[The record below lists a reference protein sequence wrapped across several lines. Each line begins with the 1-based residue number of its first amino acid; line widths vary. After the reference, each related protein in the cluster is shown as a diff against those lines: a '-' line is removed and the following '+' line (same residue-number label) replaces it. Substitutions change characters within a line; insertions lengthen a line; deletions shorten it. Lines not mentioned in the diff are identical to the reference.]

1 MSITT
6 DFNKR
11 TDKAVKFATFKKT
24 WVDPS
29 KISGRADLDRRAWAI
44 KKNETRNLTENNVN
58 IATPQKGTQIQKVSG
73 DKKAPITTGKTR
85 PPVKK
90 PSGRRSQSVN
100 SSGRNPVEEVNF
112 QTGLGEWLKKRG
124 GGYYAGAEQD
134 YEAHIGSSTME
145 DSPASAE
152 PPASGDDRPI
162 WEKLG
167 MTRDEYIAKNNAIN
181 QLDHE
186 NEFGTTAGEG
196 EIYDPYAALQ
206 ARNMSGGTGN
216 VSGYIN
222 AGQATAIRNKY
233 IEGAGATPEKARPS
247 EGESWTPEQELQAEA
262 DHQRAL
268 KEWWKKVGEASMED
282 VSDVVSLT
290 QDQMSQTKGYQEQ
303 VASLVANLNQSDPP
317 MGAAM
322 SSVLEG
328 VNSENLTPDILSK
341 LQVLAESDIQ
351 PSEFTTKAQALIND
365 QAISSNMSTLGINST
380 PEGYDMGNG
389 VIFTKGSD
397 GAPLLGIDNIPANAT
412 AADLLKMEAALST
425 SIGEKGLQTELEL
438 WGNYSK
444 SVLRALS
451 TAKEEIAYTM
461 GDARNKLAEAELSV
475 MNEQKYNK
483 RRLEINK
490 DRTLSNIMEQEA
502 QMEGYLKAQLES
514 WGADTSTA
522 ALTILQ
528 KNKLKFTKQY
538 TEAAQDYDL
547 ELSRVSDKMTE
558 AQMAFTNRSIE
569 LAHQE
574 ISAVAKVNDGL
585 LDNLD
590 KIQTGVTSAFRN
602 KDMKDMQ
609 IIKDYISGLRQLNS
623 AEAEAEQEA
632 YKDTRDFNFK
642 LMKEYSDNS
651 GYQYEMLP
659 DGSIQIKTDAG
670 GRPQL
675 TQSAKRKSSSITS
688 PTGSVEGLSSKEY
701 KTLSNL
707 GIKAEGGRISILEM
721 LKQAQDPDNNIDRD
735 EVIGFVKDS
744 LQSSDAGRD
753 ILAKG
758 EPIIWDF
765 LADISNETDELSPN
779 PTFYKPADKPAEYD
793 VTP

>member
-1 MSITT
+1 LSITT

-11 TDKAVKFATFKKT
+11 TDKSQGFTSFKSTWKDSSKNTPVSGKEYAKAVAK
-24 WVDPS
+24 
-29 KISGRADLDRRAWAI
+29 
-44 KKNETRNLTENNVN
+44 
-58 IATPQKGTQIQKVSG
+58 ATP
-73 DKKAPITTGKTR
+73 TTKEINEASAAG
-85 PPVKK
+85 V
-90 PSGRRSQSVN
+90 
-100 SSGRNPVEEVNF
+100 NPV
-112 QTGLGEWLKKRG
+112 TGTSNAG
-124 GGYYAGAEQD
+124 GKPPKATAGKWINGKFIKGA
-134 YEAHIGSSTME
+134 A
-145 DSPASAE
+145 PAKTE
-152 PPASGDDRPI
+152 PIAKVKVPI
-162 WEKLG
+162 WEQKG
-167 MTRDEYIAKNNAIN
+167 MTRDEYIAQNNAKN
-181 QLDHE
+181 QAAHE
-186 NEFGTTAGEG
+186 KATGQTAGKG
-196 EIYDPYAALQ
+196 EVYDPYAALQ
-206 ARNMSGGTGN
+206 ARQMEGGDEA
-216 VSGYIN
+216 VSPYIS
-222 AGQATAIRNKY
+222 AGKATAIRNKY
-233 IEGAGATPEKARPS
+233 IEGAGETPQMTIP
-247 EGESWTPEQELQAEA
+247 EGGWDSDEQRLGAER
-262 DHQRAL
+262 DHQSAL
-268 KEWWKKVGEASMED
+268 KDWWKKVGEASMED
-282 VSDVVSLT
+282 VSDVVTLT
-290 QDQMSQTKGYQEQ
+290 QEQMSQTKGYQDQ
-303 VASLVANLNQSDPP
+303 IAALVANLNQSDPP

-659 DGSIQIKTDAG
+659 DGSIQIKEDASGNPIKTYTKPRG
-670 GRPQL
+670 GGSSTSV
-675 TQSAKRKSSSITS
+675 TQIGGDWTPDQKKDFLKMNKVKIVGGKNLVDLINAKDQEGIDLWIKQAKAQGYG
-688 PTGSVEGLSSKEY
+688 GSVDSYVKYLSGGETASPEAEEKEERNILYIDKDGKPVYEGE
-701 KTLSNL
+701 L
-707 GIKAEGGRISILEM
+707 GVG
-721 LKQAQDPDNNIDRD
+721 
-735 EVIGFVKDS
+735 IGVN
-744 LQSSDAGRD
+744 
-753 ILAKG
+753 
-758 EPIIWDF
+758 PIF
-765 LADISNETDELSPN
+765 M
-779 PTFYKPADKPAEYD
+779 
-793 VTP
+793 

>member
-1 MSITT
+1 MSITK

-11 TDKAVKFATFKKT
+11 TDKSQGFTSFKSTWKDSSKNTPVSGKEYAKAVAK
-24 WVDPS
+24 
-29 KISGRADLDRRAWAI
+29 
-44 KKNETRNLTENNVN
+44 
-58 IATPQKGTQIQKVSG
+58 ATP
-73 DKKAPITTGKTR
+73 TTKEINEASAAG
-85 PPVKK
+85 V
-90 PSGRRSQSVN
+90 
-100 SSGRNPVEEVNF
+100 NPV
-112 QTGLGEWLKKRG
+112 TGTSNAG
-124 GGYYAGAEQD
+124 GKPPKATAGKWINGKFIKGA
-134 YEAHIGSSTME
+134 A
-145 DSPASAE
+145 PAKTE
-152 PPASGDDRPI
+152 PIAKVKVPI
-162 WEKLG
+162 WEQKG
-167 MTRDEYIAKNNAIN
+167 MTRDEYIAQNNAKN
-181 QLDHE
+181 QAAHE
-186 NEFGTTAGEG
+186 KATGQTAGKG
-196 EIYDPYAALQ
+196 EVYDPYAALQ
-206 ARNMSGGTGN
+206 ARQMEGGDEA
-216 VSGYIN
+216 VSPYIS
-222 AGQATAIRNKY
+222 AGKATAIRNKY
-233 IEGAGATPEKARPS
+233 IEGAGETPQMTIP
-247 EGESWTPEQELQAEA
+247 EGGWDSDEQRLGAER
-262 DHQRAL
+262 DHQSAL
-268 KEWWKKVGEASMED
+268 KDWWKKVGEASMED
-282 VSDVVSLT
+282 VSDVVTLT
-290 QDQMSQTKGYQEQ
+290 QEQMSQTKGYQDQ
-303 VASLVANLNQSDPP
+303 IAALVANLNQSDPP

-675 TQSAKRKSSSITS
+675 TQSAKRKSSSSTS

-735 EVIGFVKDS
+735 DVIGFVKDS

>member
-11 TDKAVKFATFKKT
+11 TDKSQGFTSFKSTWKDSSKNTPVSGKEYAKAVAK
-24 WVDPS
+24 
-29 KISGRADLDRRAWAI
+29 
-44 KKNETRNLTENNVN
+44 
-58 IATPQKGTQIQKVSG
+58 ATP
-73 DKKAPITTGKTR
+73 TTKEINEASAAG
-85 PPVKK
+85 V
-90 PSGRRSQSVN
+90 
-100 SSGRNPVEEVNF
+100 NPV
-112 QTGLGEWLKKRG
+112 TGTSNAG
-124 GGYYAGAEQD
+124 GKPPKATAGKWINGKFIKGA
-134 YEAHIGSSTME
+134 A
-145 DSPASAE
+145 PAKTE
-152 PPASGDDRPI
+152 PIAKVKVPI
-162 WEKLG
+162 WEQKG
-167 MTRDEYIAKNNAIN
+167 MTRDEYIAQNNAKN
-181 QLDHE
+181 QAAHE
-186 NEFGTTAGEG
+186 KATGQTAGKG
-196 EIYDPYAALQ
+196 EVYDPYAALQ
-206 ARNMSGGTGN
+206 ARQMEGGDEA
-216 VSGYIN
+216 VSPYIS
-222 AGQATAIRNKY
+222 AGKATAIRNKY
-233 IEGAGATPEKARPS
+233 IEGAGETPQMTIP
-247 EGESWTPEQELQAEA
+247 EGGWDSDEQRLGAER
-262 DHQRAL
+262 DHQSAL
-268 KEWWKKVGEASMED
+268 KDWWKKVGEASMED
-282 VSDVVSLT
+282 VSDVVTLT
-290 QDQMSQTKGYQEQ
+290 QEQMSQTKGYQDQ
-303 VASLVANLNQSDPP
+303 IAALVANLNQSDPP

-659 DGSIQIKTDAG
+659 DGSIQIKEDASGNPIKTYTKPRG
-670 GRPQL
+670 GGSSTSV
-675 TQSAKRKSSSITS
+675 TQIGGDWTPDQKKDFLKMNKVKIVGGKNLVDLINAKDQEGIDLWIKQAKAQGYG
-688 PTGSVEGLSSKEY
+688 GSVDSYVKYLSGGETASPEAEEKEERNILYIDKDGKPVYEGE
-701 KTLSNL
+701 L
-707 GIKAEGGRISILEM
+707 GVG
-721 LKQAQDPDNNIDRD
+721 
-735 EVIGFVKDS
+735 IGVN
-744 LQSSDAGRD
+744 
-753 ILAKG
+753 
-758 EPIIWDF
+758 PIF
-765 LADISNETDELSPN
+765 M
-779 PTFYKPADKPAEYD
+779 
-793 VTP
+793 